1 MDQTSISPGCTY
13 AEPVYGLSAAPF
25 APHPDPRFFFESRSH
40 KKAMAHLE
48 FGLAQGEGAVL
59 ITGAPGTGKTT
70 LKHRLKARVSDGP
83 LSLIEI
89 AGDADAPAVLL
100 RIAEHLAPGGA
111 ERHDPDPMAR
121 AESLLAEQAR
131 QGRRTLLIAD
141 DAHGLAP
148 DAIGTLHHLAGVHA
162 EERAPLQLVM
172 FARPELADILA
183 RDPALKP
190 LLDRV
195 IARYELQPL
204 GPEEA
209 QDYLHHRLR
218 AVDWAGRPELAE
230 GIARLLHERS
240 GGIPRELNLLA
251 AKLLDHAANESL
263 DRIEVEH
270 IAAALGALAAETGAF
285 EGRIAALEKKVA
297 DQEATIHRLLALIVD
312 WLEEERGLKPVKPR
326 WGDRSDI
333 ARR

>member
-1 MDQTSISPGCTY
+1 MDQSSTSPGCTY
-13 AEPVYGLSAAPF
+13 AEPVYGFSAAPF

-48 FGLAQGEGAVL
+48 FGLAQGEGAIL

-70 LKHRLKARVSDGP
+70 LKHRLTARVSEVP
-83 LSLIEI
+83 LSLIEV
-89 AGDADAPAVLL
+89 AGEADAPALL
-100 RIAEHLAPGGA
+100 FRIAEQLAPGSTEPHA
-111 ERHDPDPMAR
+111 PD
-121 AESLLAEQAR
+121 LLARTEELLADQAR
-131 QGRRTLLIAD
+131 QGRRSLLVAD

-148 DAIGTLHHLAGVHA
+148 DAIGTLNRLAGVHA
-162 EERAPLQLVM
+162 DERAPLQLVM
-172 FARPELADILA
+172 FARPELGDMLA

-209 QDYLHHRLR
+209 QDYLHHRLC

-230 GIARLLHERS
+230 GIARALHERS

-251 AKLLDHAANESL
+251 ARLLDHAAGEKL
-263 DRIEVEH
+263 DRIEEEH
-270 IAAALGALAAETGAF
+270 IVAALGALATETGAF
-285 EGRIAALEKKVA
+285 EGRVAALEKKVA

-312 WLEEERGLKPVKPR
+312 WLEEERGLQTVKPR
-326 WGDRSDI
+326 WGNRPDS

>member
-1 MDQTSISPGCTY
+1 MHQNSTHPDCTY

-40 KKAMAHLE
+40 KKAMAHVE
-48 FGLAQGEGAVL
+48 FGLAQGEGAIL

-70 LKHRLKARVSDGP
+70 LKHRLKARVADGP

-89 AGDADAPAVLL
+89 AGDADAPALL
-100 RIAEHLAPGGA
+100 FRIAEHLAPGSA
-111 ERHDPDPMAR
+111 QPHAPD
-121 AESLLAEQAR
+121 LLARTEGLLADQAR
-131 QGRRTLLIAD
+131 QGRRSLLVAD

-148 DAIGTLHHLAGVHA
+148 DAIGTLDRLAGLHA

-172 FARPELADILA
+172 FARPELGDMLA
-183 RDPALKP
+183 RDAALKP

-204 GPEEA
+204 GPDET

-218 AVDWAGRPELAE
+218 AVDWAGRPELAD

-251 AKLLDHAANESL
+251 AKLLDHAAGEKL
-263 DRIEVEH
+263 DRIEEEH
-270 IAAALGALAAETGAF
+270 IVAALGALAVETGEF
-285 EGRIAALEKKVA
+285 EGRIVALEKKVA